1 MTIRYPYSRQDV
13 RPEDIAAV
21 VRALGADMLTQG
33 PAVAEFEAALSRKL
47 GCAHV
52 VACNNGTAALHLA
65 YMAAGLGPR
74 RALLTS
80 PVTFLATA
88 NAARMLDAPV
98 FFADVNP
105 ETGVLDA
112 DSVRRALEAAPVPV
126 GAICVVHLAGRS
138 ADMKPL
144 HELASRYGA
153 ALVEDA
159 CHALGAVHP
168 GVDGAAVGGCS
179 QSDLATFSFHA
190 IKHVTTGGEGGAV
203 CTNDAKLAAK
213 MRLLRSHG
221 MTRNPAHAESDDP
234 QYGPWSYEMH
244 ELGFNYRITDVQ
256 CVLGTSQLARLDESL
271 KARVRIANLYRE
283 LLADTNAISLPPPA
297 DQGTHA
303 WHLFPVAI
311 DFPALGWTRGAVMRA
326 LAEDGIGSQVHYI
339 PLYRQPYYA
348 ALGAKPLPG
357 AERYY
362 SATLS
367 LPMYPQLTDDD
378 VRFIVDRVKI
388 RLSS

>member
-1 MTIRYPYSRQDV
+1 MTIRYPYSRQDI
-13 RPEDIAAV
+13 RPEDVAAV
-21 VRALGADMLTQG
+21 VRALDADMLTQG
-33 PAVAEFEAALSRKL
+33 PAVAEFEAALSQKL

-52 VACNNGTAALHLA
+52 VACNNGTSALHLA
-65 YMAAGLGPR
+65 YTAAGLGPR
-74 RALLTS
+74 RGLLTS

-98 FFADVNP
+98 FFADVDP
-105 ETGVLDA
+105 ATGILDA
-112 DSVRRALEAAPVPV
+112 DSVRQVLESAHVPI

-144 HELASRYGA
+144 RELASRYGA

-168 GVDGAAVGGCS
+168 GGEGARVGGCS

-203 CTNDAKLAAK
+203 CTNDAKLAAR

-221 MTRNPAHAESDDP
+221 MTRNPEHRESDDP
-234 QYGPWSYEMH
+234 QYGPWSYEMQ
-244 ELGFNYRITDVQ
+244 ELGFNYRIPDVQ

-271 KARVRIANLYRE
+271 ERRMRIANAYRE
-283 LLADTNAISLPPPA
+283 MLAGANAISLPPPA
-297 DQGTHA
+297 ENGTHA
-303 WHLFPVAI
+303 WHLFPIAI
-311 DFPALGWTRGAVMRA
+311 DFRGLGRTRGAIMRA

-348 ALGAKPLPG
+348 SLGAKPLPG

-362 SATLS
+362 AATLS

-378 VRFIVDRVKI
+378 VRFIADRVRV
-388 RLSS
+388 RLSP